1 MKARNIGPPRTRMI
15 PQYIHITTLP
25 VHDALG
31 LLKSM
36 KIFVSICRMVLHRL
50 RQEGNDGLVAGM
62 AFVDAMWRDI
72 EPRLK
77 IAGVC

>member
-1 MKARNIGPPRTRMI
+1 MTIQTQGPVVI
-15 PQYIHITTLP
+15 LITTLQ
-25 VHDALG
+25 DALG
-31 LLKSM
+31 LLKWIE
-36 KIFVSICRMVLHRL
+36 IFVFICRMMLHRL

-62 AFVDAMWRDI
+62 AFVDAMWRDL